1 MSQER
6 VKKAEKAATDL
17 RNLLTRK
24 ILTDSKNLILGFHR
38 IFILN
43 FSSRILEQQ
52 ENISSQDKA
61 LEI

>member
-24 ILTDSKNLILGFHR
+24 ILTDSKNLIQGFHR
-38 IFILN
+38 TFILSS
-43 FSSRILEQQ
+43 FSIILEQQ

>member
-6 VKKAEKAATDL
+6 VKKVEKAATDL
-17 RNLLTRK
+17 RNLSTRK

-38 IFILN
+38 TFILSS
-43 FSSRILEQQ
+43 SSRILEQQ

>member
-17 RNLLTRK
+17 RNLLMRK
-24 ILTDSKNLILGFHR
+24 ILTDSKNLILDFHLT
-38 IFILN
+38 FIHST
-43 FSSRILEQQ
+43 SSKTIEQQ

>member
-17 RNLLTRK
+17 RNLSMRK
-24 ILTDSKNLILGFHR
+24 ILTDTKNLIHGFHR
-38 IFILN
+38 IFIL
-43 FSSRILEQQ
+43 SSFIRILEQP

>member
-38 IFILN
+38 TFIHSS
-43 FSSRILEQQ
+43 SSRILEQQ

>member
-24 ILTDSKNLILGFHR
+24 ILTDSKNLIQGFHR
-38 IFILN
+38 TFILSS
-43 FSSRILEQQ
+43 SSRIIEQQ
-52 ENISSQDKA
+52 ENISNQDKA